1 MKAKICKRIQKING
15 KTVES
20 NDYYLRYTENGK
32 QVWKRLKGITN
43 KREAEEYLRNEFLPM
58 YQKYEAVETAEELE
72 IQARKRVVK
81 TQGLDVMKLDDVFGY
96 VMSKPRSR
104 KQTERRLKQKA
115 RIYKDFVGFVKTEFG
130 IETVNELNK
139 LHAESYINYIRENG
153 KYLSGVEYQKKD
165 GKTYTYA
172 QSDKLATYTL
182 NYFLMVL
189 KEIFNILKGDV
200 FVLQNPFE
208 HIQKLK
214 EVDETSRYDFTGEEI
229 EKIFE
234 YLENDLS
241 VCKFCKPLF
250 VTALH
255 TGFREGDICTLK
267 WENVNFEGKYI
278 SKILNKTKVRVA
290 IPFLGNFE
298 DYLKEQLKNKD
309 ESGFVF
315 PELAEKYRV
324 NQTYISRSI
333 KTVLVDA
340 GIDNVTVEVEG
351 RSRKTS
357 KKDLHSCRHTFAT
370 LAMRNGV
377 NPEIVKQI
385 LGHTDIK
392 MTEHYTHLNLE
403 DARKELQKIEN
414 LFGKKVE
421 TDLDKIRKALES
433 ADEKTIEKI
442 KKLLDIL

>member
-1 MKAKICKRIQKING
+1 MKVKVCKRKQKING
-15 KTVES
+15 EIKES
-20 NDYYLRYTENGK
+20 KNYYIQISENGK
-32 QVWKRLKGITN
+32 GKWINTGCSSKAD
-43 KREAEEYLRNEFLPM
+43 AENWVKTEFLPL
-58 YQKYEAVETAEELE
+58 QNKYRVAETAEELE
-72 IQARKRVVK
+72 ILAQKRIVK
-81 TQGLDVMKLDDVFGY
+81 SQGLDTMSLDDVFDFT
-96 VMSKPRSR
+96 MSKPRSR

-130 IETVNELNK
+130 VETVNELNK
-139 LHAESYINYIRENG
+139 IHAESYINYIRENG

-172 QSDKLATYTL
+172 QNDKLSTYTL

-214 EVDETSRYDFTGEEI
+214 EVEETSRYDFTSEEI

-234 YLENDLS
+234 YLENDLT

-278 SKILNKTKVRVA
+278 SKILNKTRVRVA

-315 PELAEKYRV
+315 TELAEKYKT
-324 NQTYISRSI
+324 NQTYISRAI

-340 GIDNVTVEVEG
+340 GIENVTVEVEG

-421 TDLDKIRKALES
+421 TDVEKIKKAVET
-433 ADEKTIEKI
+433 ADEKTVEKI
-442 KKLLDIL
+442 KKILGII